1 MDEYITRA
9 EHEEFVRRMEAE
21 DHRSSKRLDV
31 VEDNVSQIRD
41 IATSVEK
48 LATNMEHMCKE
59 QEQQGKRLEALEGV
73 PAKNWCNLKYGI
85 IGAIASAI
93 GCGLVAAVVNYIR

>member
-9 EHEEFVRRMEAE
+9 EQEEFVRRMEAE
-21 DHRSSKRLDV
+21 DHRSSTRVDV

-73 PAKNWCNLKYGI
+73 PAKHWSNLNSGMS
-85 IGAIASAI
+85 GAIASAI

>member
-31 VEDNVSQIRD
+31 VEDQCESDQGHCNVGRK
-41 IATSVEK
+41 T
-48 LATNMEHMCKE
+48 C
-59 QEQQGKRLEALEGV
+59 
-73 PAKNWCNLKYGI
+73 Y
-85 IGAIASAI
+85 
-93 GCGLVAAVVNYIR
+93 

>member
-59 QEQQGKRLEALEGV
+59 QE
-73 PAKNWCNLKYGI
+73 I
-85 IGAIASAI
+85 IRFFVA
-93 GCGLVAAVVNYIR
+93 GLIKSQKSKWN